1 MLSVQSQR
9 CNRAAT
15 FCICDVFF
23 LFLAR
28 LPCVR
33 ACVCACV
40 CLCAR
45 WLMRW
50 TWVSSCKTL
59 MEFCDRRL
67 HCIIYRVSTSGY
79 PVLIELEWLL
89 ISASLIPLQIVSNFI
104 KLTSKHKHIHTM
116 KGQCDPCCDKIP
128 QTTLVN
134 SECIPCKSSDTHTH
148 THTYTFPQNRVRHNS

>member
-1 MLSVQSQR
+1 M
-9 CNRAAT
+9 
-15 FCICDVFF
+15 
-23 LFLAR
+23 
-28 LPCVR
+28 R